1 MMRAPRVR
9 DVCAFSLL
17 LVFLYFTTTLLAS
30 GTYLPL
36 SFYPRALL
44 VDDTGNQ
51 SHLTSETSSNDKEI
65 QKARLEAALRAAE
78 ARLAEAKA
86 GLARERGEVRVVGA
100 LLELQP
106 GSRIPGFDELC
117 ALSNTS
123 IADGCTLMSVGKP
136 IGGYESLA
144 WRARNMQGEWLDIF
158 KGAPHDGEDV
168 CATPLNCAL
177 GNATFVAVRPASL
190 LCNNN
195 HGSHIR
201 NRLCFD

>member
-1 MMRAPRVR
+1 
-9 DVCAFSLL
+9 
-17 LVFLYFTTTLLAS
+17 
-30 GTYLPL
+30 LPL
-36 SFYPRALL
+36 SFDPRALL

-51 SHLTSETSSNDKEI
+51 SHITSGTSSTDKEL
-65 QKARLEAALRAAE
+65 QKARLEVALRAAE

-86 GLARERGEVRVVGA
+86 GLARERGKERMAARVVET